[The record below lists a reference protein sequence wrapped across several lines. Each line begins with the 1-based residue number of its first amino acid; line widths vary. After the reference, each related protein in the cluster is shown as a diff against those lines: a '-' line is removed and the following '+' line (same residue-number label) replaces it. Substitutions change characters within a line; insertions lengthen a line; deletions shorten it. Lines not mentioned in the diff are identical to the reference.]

1 MKSTSMFLAY
11 LDSSGGATFND
22 RENYVLTS
30 AITNEMN
37 WQYIDNGI
45 RAIKL
50 KHFPNLPDS
59 DVEFHA
65 KDMMG
70 HVGVY
75 NSVSWDD
82 TWLTLKD
89 VFDFI
94 SDDKTE
100 ICVISVLIDKT
111 KLYPNKD
118 IETWAYR
125 LLFERIN
132 KFINRQNAKLILANS
147 PPQFGISIIDSCGL
161 KADQRLKNKL
171 YSMLKNGTMY
181 CKLEWLIEDPLFTDS
196 KWRNLSQIADCVA
209 YCVRRH
215 LRKDIKT
222 FKDPSW
228 DSYFTQIEKKFD
240 TPNGSYIG
248 SGLKIFP

>member
-1 MKSTSMFLAY
+1 MFLAY
-11 LDSSGGATFND
+11 LDSSGGATFRD
-22 RENYVLTS
+22 TEDYVLTS

-37 WQYIDNGI
+37 WQSIDNGI

-65 KDMMG
+65 KDMMSHSG
-70 HVGVY
+70 IY
-75 NSVSWDD
+75 NGVSWDK
-82 TWLTLKD
+82 TWPIFND
-89 VFDFI
+89 IFDFM
-94 SDDKTE
+94 SDVKTDLCF
-100 ICVISVLIDKT
+100 INVLIDKT
-111 KLYPNKD
+111 KLYPGKD

-132 KFINRQNAKLILANS
+132 KFINRQNEKLILANS

-161 KADQRLKNKL
+161 RADQRLKNKL

-181 CKLEWLIEDPLFTDS
+181 SKLEWLIEDPLFTDS

-215 LRKDIKT
+215 LRKSAKT
-222 FKDPSW
+222 FKDWYW
-228 DSYFTQIEKKFD
+228 DTYFSQIERKFD
-240 TPNGSYIG
+240 TSDGSYIG
-248 SGLKIFP
+248 YGLKIFP

>member
-1 MKSTSMFLAY
+1 MFLAY

-22 RENYVLTS
+22 KENYVLTS
-30 AITNEMN
+30 VITNEMN
-37 WQYIDNGI
+37 WQCIDNGI
-45 RAIKL
+45 RTIKL
-50 KHFPNLPDS
+50 KRFPNLPDS

-65 KDMMG
+65 KDMMVHAG
-70 HVGVY
+70 IY
-75 NSVSWDD
+75 NGVSWDD
-82 TWLTLKD
+82 IWLTVND
-89 VFDFI
+89 IFDFI

-100 ICVISVLIDKT
+100 ICIISILIDKT

-147 PPQFGISIIDSCGL
+147 APQFGITIIDSCGL
-161 KADQRLKNKL
+161 RADQRLKNKL

-181 CKLEWLIEDPLFTDS
+181 GKLEWLIEDPLFTDS

-215 LRKDIKT
+215 LRKGTKT
-222 FKDPSW
+222 FKDPHW
-228 DSYFTQIEKKFD
+228 DSYFNLIEKKFD

-248 SGLKIFP
+248 YGLKIFP